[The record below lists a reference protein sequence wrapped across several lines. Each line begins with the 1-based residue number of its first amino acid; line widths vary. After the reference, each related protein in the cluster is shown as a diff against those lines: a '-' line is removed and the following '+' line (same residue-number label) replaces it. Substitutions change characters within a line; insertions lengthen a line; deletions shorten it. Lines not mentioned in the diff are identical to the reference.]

1 MAAESCSSA
10 KTTKMTI
17 RSLPRALRNSS
28 ESEMNVNLL
37 LLKRKPQRS
46 LPKKMTK
53 KRKLKRIRKKLKM
66 RKMQT
71 TSLKRTLT
79 RKTRKRDRKVS
90 GSA

>member
-1 MAAESCSSA
+1 
-10 KTTKMTI
+10 
-17 RSLPRALRNSS
+17 
-28 ESEMNVNLL
+28 
-37 LLKRKPQRS
+37 
-46 LPKKMTK
+46 MTK